1 MIKIDD
7 IEPSS
12 RNKIK
17 GENYKAD
24 PKIEGVLLLKLNYF
38 SSEDGYFIEL
48 ARLGKDKGLESA
60 PSFKAEQIS
69 YSSLDPK
76 SIKAWHI
83 HYQQDD
89 IWFIPP
95 NNKVLI
101 GLHDLRK
108 TSLTKK
114 VTQRIILGN
123 HQSNLLLIPKGVAH
137 GCSNLSNSQATI
149 IYITDRKFNTKKPDE
164 QRLPWDY
171 LGKNFWQVKKG

>member
-1 MIKIDD
+1 MIKIND
-7 IEPSS
+7 IEPSAQ
-12 RNKIK
+12 NKIK
-17 GENYKAD
+17 KENYKKQL
-24 PKIEGVLLLKLNYF
+24 KIEGVLLFKLNYF

-48 ARLGKDKGLESA
+48 ARLGKDKGLESI

-108 TSLTKK
+108 TSPTKK
-114 VTQRIILGN
+114 ITQRIILGN
-123 HQSNLLLIPKGVAH
+123 
-137 GCSNLSNSQATI
+137 
-149 IYITDRKFNTKKPDE
+149 
-164 QRLPWDY
+164 
-171 LGKNFWQVKKG
+171 